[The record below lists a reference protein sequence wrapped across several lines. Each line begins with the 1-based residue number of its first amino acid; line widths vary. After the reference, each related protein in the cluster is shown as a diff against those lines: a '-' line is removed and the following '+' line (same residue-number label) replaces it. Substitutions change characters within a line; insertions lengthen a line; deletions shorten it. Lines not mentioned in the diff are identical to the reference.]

1 MVTIDSVDSSDDDGD
16 STSDVTEIVDPCRSV
31 VDQIR
36 KDEFGIG
43 VVLSEDGQR
52 LMKVNT
58 LMTNIR

>member
-1 MVTIDSVDSSDDDGD
+1 MVTVDSVDSSDDDGD
-16 STSDVTEIVDPCRSV
+16 STGDVTEIVDPCRSV